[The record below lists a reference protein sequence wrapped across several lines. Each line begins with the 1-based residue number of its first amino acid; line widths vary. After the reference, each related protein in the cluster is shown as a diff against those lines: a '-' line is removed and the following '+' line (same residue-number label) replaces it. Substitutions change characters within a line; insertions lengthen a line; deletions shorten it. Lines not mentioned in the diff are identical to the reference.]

1 MRRFEI
7 LDGFRGFFLIFMA
20 VAHFNGLLG
29 SWLGRIHHK
38 NFGWVE
44 DAQGFVF
51 ISGLVAGLVYGRRFL
66 AHPRVRDNIG
76 LVFARARLLYT
87 HQAGLILAGL
97 LAALALGAFAPIDL
111 KPYLDAPVTFTLG
124 SLMLV
129 SSSANMGILPM
140 YMVFI
145 LITPFAL
152 KLLHREMI
160 APYFALVLLAWL
172 GAQTSLTG
180 KGMYALENFFIAE
193 GIPAR
198 FGLFFNML
206 GWQALFFTGLF
217 VGFRVAQGRFSLAFL
232 DQAQYRVTF
241 FIAVVGMA
249 LLGIFDLVVELRL
262 LGDDYTARMVARS
275 PRTVLGVVYPIAFL
289 VDLFIVVWLLRNGAE
304 DRVALIRKVSAGM
317 NWLFTRPAF
326 VLLGRHSLG
335 VFTFHIVVYYALA
348 SLLAVYTPS
357 AAGRELL
364 LAAGIGLMFLFAL
377 SSDWWRERTRAAE
390 A

>member
-1 MRRFEI
+1 MRRFDI
-7 LDGFRGFFLIFMA
+7 LDGFRGFFLVFMA

-29 SWLGRIHHK
+29 SWLGALHHK

-66 AHPRVRDNIG
+66 AKPRVRDNLR
-76 LVFARARLLYT
+76 LVLARARVLYT
-87 HQAGLILAGL
+87 HQAALILMAL
-97 LAALALGAFAPIDL
+97 VAALALGALAPLDL
-111 KPYLDAPVTFTLG
+111 RPFLDAPVTFTLG

-140 YMVFI
+140 YMIFLLV
-145 LITPFAL
+145 TPFAL
-152 KLLHREMI
+152 KLLHRDMV
-160 APYFALVLLAWL
+160 APYFALILLAWL

-180 KGMYALENFFIAE
+180 RGMYALENLLIAE
-193 GIPAR
+193 GVPAR

-217 VGFRVAQGRFSLAFL
+217 VGFRVAQGRFQLGFL
-232 DQAQYRVTF
+232 DQPQYRVTF
-241 FIAVVGMA
+241 FIAVAGMA

-262 LGDDYTARMVARS
+262 LGDGYSERMVIRS

-289 VDLFIVVWLLRNGAE
+289 IDLFIVVWLLRNGAG
-304 DRVALIRKVSAGM
+304 DRLALIRNVSAGLR
-317 NWLFTRPAF
+317 WVFTRPAF

-335 VFTFHIVVYYALA
+335 VFSFHIVVYYALA
-348 SLLAVYTPS
+348 CLLEVYQPS
-357 AAGRELL
+357 PAGRELL
-364 LAAGIGLMFLFAL
+364 LAVGIGLMFLFAL
-377 SSDWWRERTRAAE
+377 SSDWWRERTRSAA